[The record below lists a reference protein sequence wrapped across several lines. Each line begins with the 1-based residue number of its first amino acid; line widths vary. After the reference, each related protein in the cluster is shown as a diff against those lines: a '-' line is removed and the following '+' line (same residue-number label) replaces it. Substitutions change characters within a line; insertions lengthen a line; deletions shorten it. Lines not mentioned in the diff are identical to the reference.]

1 MSDRRRAQRFVLGTP
16 LTGDIMPM
24 HDVVIAR
31 VDGPRL
37 TVLSPS
43 AHNTDEDLMIHIST
57 TSGLESRRT
66 RVLSSTLTSTGGA
79 LQYRL
84 ELLID
89 EDDRD
94 EEGDA

>member
-1 MSDRRRAQRFVLGTP
+1 MSDRRRAQRYVLGTP

-43 AHNTDEDLMIHIST
+43 AHTANEDLMIHVST
-57 TSGLESRRT
+57 TTGLESHRT
-66 RVLSSTLTSTGGA
+66 RVVSSTLTSSGGA
-79 LQYRL
+79 LQYRI

-89 EDDRD
+89 EDERGQ
-94 EEGDA
+94 EGDA